1 MSAAMPDWLA
11 ATSARAEAAS
21 TLVLKKRTTCMKPP
35 DKKSVRDDGKPM
47 HGMRPIFQ
55 NCYSLG
61 GRLQTNHQ
69 KTHWVMHAHRSSQSA
84 LRRLLLPS
92 PRRCKPSRPNTK
104 RGELKVPLQFWRG
117 AFRSPRFDKPWRP
130 SPRTERDRKVPSS
143 SRLRRVAV
151 KSDAA
156 ARSLRQRSASPAL
169 SAPHRRHIHAMT
181 RKVSAR
187 TRRQSFA
194 CI

>member
-1 MSAAMPDWLA
+1 MESPCMVCGRYFKIVTVWEEDYRQIIKKLIGLCMLIEVANRP
-11 ATSARAEAAS
+11 SGAS
-21 TLVLKKRTTCMKPP
+21 SYLVRE
-35 DKKSVRDDGKPM
+35 G
-47 HGMRPIFQ
+47 
-55 NCYSLG
+55 
-61 GRLQTNHQ
+61 
-69 KTHWVMHAHRSSQSA
+69 
-84 LRRLLLPS
+84 
-92 PRRCKPSRPNTK
+92 CKPSRPNTK

-143 SRLRRVAV
+143 SCLRRVAV

-156 ARSLRQRSASPAL
+156 ARSLRERCASPAL
-169 SAPHRRHIHAMT
+169 SAPRRRHIHAVT

-194 CI
+194 CINSARKNAPEKCRDHDSRIGLLRNTSCCFAHYVQCS